1 MSKPM
6 LAEHDVIIANGES
19 LSATLD
25 LDGGVLEGFVMPA
38 AWTAATVS
46 FEGSMDDVTYYE
58 CGDGTAEVSLVADTG
73 WLISIGA
80 GTINGLG
87 RYVRVRSGTSAIPVN
102 QGAARTITLLV
113 RV

>member
-19 LSATLD
+19 LSAALD

-38 AWTAATVS
+38 AWTPATVS

-58 CGDGTAEVSLVADTG
+58 CGDGTAEVSLVADAG
-73 WLISIGA
+73 WIIAIPIGS
-80 GTINGLG
+80 INGLG

>member
-6 LAEHDVIIANGES
+6 LAEHDVVIANGES
-19 LSATLD
+19 LSTALD
-25 LDGGVLEGFVMPA
+25 LDGGVLEGFIMPA

-46 FEGSMDDVTYYE
+46 FEGSMDDTTYYE
-58 CGDGTAEVSLVADTG
+58 CGDGTAEVSLVADAG

-80 GTINGLG
+80 GTIHGLG
-87 RYVRVRSGTSAIPVN
+87 RYVKVRSGTSVLPVN

>member
-6 LAEHDVIIANGES
+6 LAEHDVVIANGES
-19 LSATLD
+19 LSTALD
-25 LDGGVLEGFVMPA
+25 LDGGVLEGFIMPA

-46 FEGSMDDVTYYE
+46 FEGSMDDTTYYE

-73 WLISIGA
+73 WIIAIPMGS
-80 GTINGLG
+80 INGLG
-87 RYVRVRSGTSAIPVN
+87 RYVKVRSGTSVIPVN
-102 QGAARTITLLV
+102 QAAARTITLLV